1 MSVKKGDKRGKYE
14 PRSRPCGSTWDEK
27 WTSADLK
34 HCADLVADSPLA
46 SEVAKAAAA
55 RRATELARQCR
66 ELDGRVRTTDEE
78 KALVASSS
86 QYRRWLEVLQVA
98 QRTLDEEEEI

>member
-14 PRSRPCGSTWDEK
+14 PRSRPCGTSDEK
-27 WTSADLK
+27 WTAEDLK

-98 QRTLDEEEEI
+98 QRTREDETDL

>member
-1 MSVKKGDKRGKYE
+1 MKGDKRGKYT
-14 PRSRPCGSTWDEK
+14 PRARAAGAAWDAK
-27 WTSADLK
+27 WTAADRK

-46 SEVAKAAAA
+46 SAVAQEQAA

-98 QRTLDEEEEI
+98 QRTRDDDAEL